1 MQTCLS
7 PPSTPRRRARGK
19 AGRELHP
26 GETVD
31 VGWPSKHHGGKG
43 RGGCRLGCWATHD
56 GGGHSK
62 PYGTHRPG
70 RCQSLLIFHQM
81 SAGGNLHVCTQ
92 PCGQGRRVKRCF
104 FIPSPLKGSLLGA
117 RLPDRHPSV
126 LLLPATPPPLIP
138 RHCGWARG
146 QGCGAQ
152 GLGAGGGRNHSMKVP
167 HRAEGSAVLREA
179 SVGTGVTCP
188 SSTLSQDSPGRVPPL
203 PTV

>member
-1 MQTCLS
+1 M
-7 PPSTPRRRARGK
+7 
-19 AGRELHP
+19 
-26 GETVD
+26 D

-92 PCGQGRRVKRCF
+92 PCGQGRCVKRCF

-117 RLPDRHPSV
+117 RLPHRHPSV
-126 LLLPATPPPLIP
+126 LLLPVTPPPLIP
-138 RHCGWARG
+138 PALWPGRG
-146 QGCGAQ
+146 QGCRAE
-152 GLGAGGGRNHSMKVP
+152 GLGVGGGRNHSMKVP
-167 HRAEGSAVLREA
+167 HGAEGPAVLREGLCGHGCNLSVIYLVTGQPRQGPSSAHSLTTA
-179 SVGTGVTCP
+179 SVDDGHLCHQP
-188 SSTLSQDSPGRVPPL
+188 
-203 PTV
+203 